1 MYNSNLY
8 QEVDKVNNGSIDYN
22 SSLSAYKTLD
32 AVFGNYSHTMDN
44 FTKSGNSDSDFLSE
58 LKLGL
63 FLHFSNRHFGCL
75 TSIIPSFLC

>member
-44 FTKSGNSDSDFLSE
+44 FTKSGN
-58 LKLGL
+58 
-63 FLHFSNRHFGCL
+63 
-75 TSIIPSFLC
+75 